1 MNRRPISIYLFVFLS
16 VFLFVFLASAGLARA
31 AEDRFSRY
39 EAGFTN
45 FVTCELTRIGPSSYF
60 KGKPVDI
67 TMIDVYDVRAESGL
81 VIITGAVQCF
91 VEDTYKTLYGAVGVK
106 TIMDTEKVVYFTIR
120 PKDFSILATELMRY
134 PYKERCGWSRYRVDI
149 N

>member
-1 MNRRPISIYLFVFLS
+1 MMRWPISTYLFVFLS
-16 VFLFVFLASAGLARA
+16 VFLASAGLARGDEA
-31 AEDRFSRY
+31 QFRRY
-39 EAGFTN
+39 EMGFKN
-45 FVTCELTRIGPSSYF
+45 FVTCELTRIGPTSYF
-60 KGKPVDI
+60 KGKSVDI
-67 TMIDVYDVRAESGL
+67 TMIDVYEVRTESDL

-106 TIMDTEKVVYFTIR
+106 TIMGTEKVVYFTIR
-120 PKDFSILATELMRY
+120 SKDFSILATELMRY

>member
-1 MNRRPISIYLFVFLS
+1 MTRWPISTHLFVFLS

-39 EAGFTN
+39 ETGFKN
-45 FVTCELTRIGPSSYF
+45 FLTCELTRIGPTAYF
-60 KGKPVDI
+60 KGKSVDI
-67 TMIDVYDVRAESGL
+67 TMIDVYDVRTESDL
-81 VIITGAVQCF
+81 VIVTGAVQCF
-91 VEDTYKTLYGAVGVK
+91 VEGTYKTLYAALGVK
-106 TIMDTEKVVYFTIR
+106 AIMDTDKVVYFTIR

>member
-1 MNRRPISIYLFVFLS
+1 MKQWPVSVYLFVFLT
-16 VFLFVFLASAGLARA
+16 VFLASAGPARV

-39 EAGFTN
+39 EKGFEN
-45 FVTCELTRIGPSSYF
+45 FVTCELTRIGPTSYF
-60 KGKPVDI
+60 KGKSVDI
-67 TMIDVYDVRAESGL
+67 TMLDVYEVRTESDL

-91 VEDTYKTLYGAVGVK
+91 VEDSYKTLYAAVGVK
-106 TIMDTEKVVYFTIR
+106 TIMEREKVVYFTIR
-120 PKDFSILATELMRY
+120 PKDFTILATELMRH